1 MKRVFL
7 LISALFALMIS
18 LQSHAQNLN
27 QQALLEAY
35 RNGTLSQGEIDELKK
50 SQAGQAANSQ
60 DVNRIRRVATSNQ
73 TSTAQNIATGL
84 AIADD
89 STAVVQIAESRSMT
103 RIFGHDLFTNSKL
116 TFEPNLSIATPDN
129 YVLGPGD
136 EVIVDVWGDAQSTAN
151 FTISPD
157 GRINIPNVGPVTLS
171 GLSIS
176 EATRRVRNSL
186 ATIYEGLHD
195 GSVKMKLSLGSIRS
209 IQVNLTGEVGSS
221 GTYTL
226 PSLATLFHA
235 LHVAGGVNDLGTMR
249 NIQVYRSGKLFSQV
263 DVYDYILNGNT
274 DKDIALR
281 DGDLI
286 TVSAYGKLVQIT
298 GEVKRPRFYEMK
310 QNETIADLL
319 RFAGDFTS
327 EANRN
332 IISVTRRQGG
342 EYKSFTVESSKFA
355 SFNLEDGD
363 VLSVSGSLD
372 RYENRVEIRGA
383 VYRAGHYAIDE
394 NTKTLKQLIA
404 RADGLREDAFK
415 ARALLYRE
423 KADWTTEMKSVD
435 LEGLMSGKVADIE
448 LRPNDVFVVSTITGL
463 REDYTVSIY
472 GQVGSPDIYPYAE
485 NMTVEDLLVAAGG
498 LLESA
503 STANVTITRRI
514 KDTKS
519 LNVRDEL
526 LETFTIDVKDNLVV
540 DGQKGFVLQ
549 PFDQVLVRRSP
560 VYVPQS
566 RVTVQGEVAFAG
578 SYPISHRNMRL
589 SEIIEA
595 AGKTTPAAYV
605 QGAYLLREMT
615 EEEQMQNQ
623 ALQKMI
629 SKQAMQGKDSLNLAD
644 AEIAL
649 VARRYVVGIDLQEA
663 IDNPGS
669 DADLILRDGDVV
681 VVPEYNGTVRVM
693 GSVLYPNSITYKEGK
708 NLKYYAKAS
717 GGFDNQAR
725 KSKAFVIHMN
735 GMVESGMSAKV
746 LPGSIIIVPARRI
759 KEPVNWSDIVGVI
772 SSTASTA
779 AMMISVINLSK

>member
-1 MKRVFL
+1 MIMKRTLF
-7 LISALFALMIS
+7 LISMLCTVMIS
-18 LQSHAQNLN
+18 LQGHAQVQN

-35 RNGTLSQGEIDELKK
+35 RNGTLSQAEIEGMTGGENAMADVDRSRIVRSEAGEETAN
-50 SQAGQAANSQ
+50 AGQ
-60 DVNRIRRVATSNQ
+60 
-73 TSTAQNIATGL
+73 
-84 AIADD
+84 
-89 STAVVQIAESRSMT
+89 QIGGGGSS

-136 EVIVDVWGDAQSTAN
+136 EVIIDVWGDAQSSAN

-157 GRINIPNVGPVTLS
+157 GRINVPNVGPVTIS

-176 EATRRVRNSL
+176 EATRRVRSSL
-186 ATIYEGLHD
+186 AAIYEGLHD

-209 IQVNLTGEVGSS
+209 IQVNLTGEVGAS

-226 PSLATLFHA
+226 PSRATLFHA

-249 NIQVYRSGKLFSQV
+249 NIQVYRGGKLFSQV
-263 DVYDYILNGNT
+263 DVYDYILNGKT

-342 EYKSFTVESSKFA
+342 EYKSFTVENSKFA

-383 VYRAGHYAIDE
+383 VYRGGHYAIDE

-404 RADGLREDAFK
+404 RADGLREDAFMG
-415 ARALLYRE
+415 RALLYRE
-423 KADWTTEMKSVD
+423 KADWTSEMKSVD

-463 REDYTVSIY
+463 REEYTVSIY
-472 GQVGSPDIYPYAE
+472 GHVGNPDTYPYAE

-519 LNVRDEL
+519 LNVKDEL

-540 DGQKGFVLQ
+540 DGKSGFVLQ

-578 SYPISHRNMRL
+578 SYPISHRNMRM

-605 QGAYLLREMT
+605 KGAYLLREMT
-615 EEEQMQNQ
+615 EEEHMQNQ
-623 ALQKMI
+623 ALQKMVRR
-629 SKQAMQGKDSLNLAD
+629 QALQGKDSLNLAD
-644 AEIAL
+644 AEMAL

-669 DADLILRDGDVV
+669 DADLILRDGDVI

-708 NLKYYAKAS
+708 NLKYYAKSS

-725 KSKAFVIHMN
+725 KGKSFVIHMN

-746 LPGSIIIVPARRI
+746 LPGSIIIVPARNI
-759 KEPVNWSDIVGVI
+759 KEPVNWTEIAGVI
-772 SSTASTA
+772 SNSVTSV
-779 AMMISVINLSK
+779 AMIISVINLSSK

>member
-1 MKRVFL
+1 M
-7 LISALFALMIS
+7 
-18 LQSHAQNLN
+18 
-27 QQALLEAY
+27 
-35 RNGTLSQGEIDELKK
+35 
-50 SQAGQAANSQ
+50 
-60 DVNRIRRVATSNQ
+60 
-73 TSTAQNIATGL
+73 
-84 AIADD
+84 
-89 STAVVQIAESRSMT
+89 
-103 RIFGHDLFTNSKL
+103 
-116 TFEPNLSIATPDN
+116 
-129 YVLGPGD
+129 GPGD
-136 EVIVDVWGDAQSTAN
+136 EVIVDVWGDAQSSAN

-157 GRINIPNVGPVTLS
+157 GRINIPNVGPVALA
-171 GLSIS
+171 GLSIN

-186 ATIYEGLHD
+186 AAIYEGLHD

-249 NIQVYRSGKLFSQV
+249 NIQVYRGGKLFSKV

-286 TVSAYGKLVQIT
+286 TVSAYGKLVQIA

-310 QNETIADLL
+310 ENETIADLL

-404 RADGLREDAFK
+404 RADGLRENAFM

-472 GQVGSPDIYPYAE
+472 GQVGNPDTYPYAE

-540 DGQKGFVLQ
+540 DGQQGFVLQ

-578 SYPISHRNMRL
+578 GYPLSHRNMRL

-629 SKQAMQGKDSLNLAD
+629 SKQAMSGVDSLNLGDVEAIM
-644 AEIAL
+644 A
-649 VARRYVVGIDLQEA
+649 VKQYVVGIDLQEA
-663 IDNPGS
+663 FDNPGS

-681 VVPEYNGTVRVM
+681 VVPEYTGTVRVL

-717 GGFDNQAR
+717 GGFDNHAR
-725 KSKAFVIHMN
+725 KGKAFVIHMN

-746 LPGSIIIVPARRI
+746 LPGSIVIVPAKRL
-759 KEPVNWSDIVGVI
+759 KDPVNWGDVASAI